1 MSILNVITLLGGVA
15 MFLFGMSLMG
25 DGLKK
30 VAGNRLELILY
41 RLSSNPMKGI
51 LLGTGVTAVI
61 QSSSATSVMVVGFV
75 NSGMMKLRQ
84 AISIIMGAVIG
95 TSITGWIIC
104 LSSVSGGSPALE
116 LLSTE
121 SLSALTAVA
130 AILLKMISKKRSTQH
145 IADILMG
152 FAVLMFGMKLMSGS
166 VSVLREDPGF
176 ISFLTSF
183 TNPFLG
189 ILIGIVF
196 TAILQSAS
204 ASVGILQALSS
215 TGLITFNIAL
225 PIILGIAIGASVPV
239 LLSGMGSSRDGRRT
253 ALSYLV
259 IEVIRVVLFAAVFY
273 GLNAFLHFGFTEK
286 VMNMFSIALL
296 NTLFRVTTVAL
307 LAPFIPVIENL
318 VVKLVPGDP
327 ADEERVRDMDRL
339 EERFLAYPTLAVEQT
354 RITINK
360 MAELTKLS
368 MEKAINLLDNYSEK
382 ELGEVRDLEGIVDRY
397 EDKIGSYLMKLTGRE
412 MTDTQNRA
420 VSQYLRAITDLE
432 RISDHALN
440 VGERAEELYEKNI
453 SFSEKGAKEMKNLTD
468 AITEIMNITFSS
480 FLNDDADTALRV
492 EPLEQIIDR
501 ICLKMRERHAARL
514 QKGKCTISQG
524 YVFNDLIADF
534 ERVSDHCSNI
544 AIVIVDLMSNS
555 LDVHELSDAM
565 HENRSNR
572 YQEYYEAFQIKYLKR
587 KDWEMQEENPSE
599 INQENSLAAAGAD
612 NADFRMHDSRGS
624 GNKDQR
630 LSDSGRE

>member
-1 MSILNVITLLGGVA
+1 MSILNVIMLLGGVA
-15 MFLFGMSLMG
+15 MFLYGMSLMG

-30 VAGNRLELILY
+30 VAGNKLELILY
-41 RLSSNPMKGI
+41 RLSSNPLKGI

-75 NSGMMKLRQ
+75 NSAMMKLRQ
-84 AISIIMGAVIG
+84 AIAVIMGAVIG

-121 SLSALTAVA
+121 SLSAMTAIG
-130 AILLKMISKKRSTQH
+130 AILLKHISKKRTMQH

-152 FAVLMFGMKLMSGS
+152 FAVLMFGMKTMSGA
-166 VSVLREDPGF
+166 VSVLHDDPGF

-215 TGLITFNIAL
+215 TGLITFDIAL

-239 LLSGMGSSRDGRRT
+239 LLSGMGSSRDGQRT

-259 IEVIRVVLFAAVFY
+259 IEIIRVVVFAVVFY
-273 GLNAFLHFGFTEK
+273 GLNAFLHFSFMER

-296 NTLFRVTTVAL
+296 NTLFRITTVAL
-307 LAPFIPVIENL
+307 LALFVPAIENL
-318 VVKLVPGDP
+318 VVRLVPGNP

-354 RITINK
+354 RLTINK
-360 MAELTKLS
+360 MAELTHLS
-368 MEKAINLLDNYSEK
+368 MDKAMALLDAYSER
-382 ELGEVRDLEGIVDRY
+382 ELAEVRELESIVDRY

-412 MTDTQNRA
+412 MTETQNRA

-440 VGERAEELYEKNI
+440 IGERAQEMYEKKI
-453 SFSEKGAKEMKNLTD
+453 VFSDKGAKEMKNLTD
-468 AITEIMNITFSS
+468 AITEILNITFSC
-480 FLNDDADTALRV
+480 FLNDDTEEAWQV

-501 ICLKMRERHAARL
+501 VCQKMREKHTARL
-514 QKGKCTISQG
+514 QKGKCTISHG

-555 LDVHELSDAM
+555 LDVHELSDVM
-565 HENRSNR
+565 HENRPER
-572 YQEYYEAFQIKYLKR
+572 YQEYFEEFQSKYLKR
-587 KDWEMQEENPSE
+587 KDWETTEEPV
-599 INQENSLAAAGAD
+599 A
-612 NADFRMHDSRGS
+612 
-624 GNKDQR
+624 
-630 LSDSGRE
+630 

>member
-1 MSILNVITLLGGVA
+1 M
-15 MFLFGMSLMG
+15 
-25 DGLKK
+25 
-30 VAGNRLELILY
+30 
-41 RLSSNPMKGI
+41 
-51 LLGTGVTAVI
+51 
-61 QSSSATSVMVVGFV
+61 
-75 NSGMMKLRQ
+75 
-84 AISIIMGAVIG
+84 
-95 TSITGWIIC
+95 
-104 LSSVSGGSPALE
+104 
-116 LLSTE
+116 
-121 SLSALTAVA
+121 
-130 AILLKMISKKRSTQH
+130 
-145 IADILMG
+145 
-152 FAVLMFGMKLMSGS
+152 
-166 VSVLREDPGF
+166 
-176 ISFLTSF
+176 
-183 TNPFLG
+183 
-189 ILIGIVF
+189 F

-225 PIILGIAIGASVPV
+225 PIILGIAVGASVPV

-259 IEVIRVVLFAAVFY
+259 IEVIRVVLFTAVFY
-273 GLNAFLHFGFTEK
+273 GLNAFLHFSFMEQT
-286 VMNMFSIALL
+286 MNMFSIALL

-307 LAPFIPVIENL
+307 LALFIPAIENL

-360 MAELTKLS
+360 MAELAKLS
-368 MEKAINLLDNYSEK
+368 MEKAINLLDNYSER
-382 ELGEVRDLEGIVDRY
+382 ELAEVRDLEEIVDRY

-440 VGERAEELYEKNI
+440 VGERAQELFEKKI

-468 AITEIMNITFSS
+468 AITEILNITFSS

-492 EPLEQIIDR
+492 EPLEQVIDR
-501 ICLKMRERHAARL
+501 ICLKMKERHAARL

-572 YQEYYEAFQIKYLKR
+572 YQEYYEAFQIKYMKR

-599 INQENSLAAAGAD
+599 INQEDSLAAAGGN
-612 NADFRMHDSRGS
+612 NADFRMYDSRGS
-624 GNKDQR
+624 GEKRQGI
-630 LSDSGRE
+630 SGQ

>member
-1 MSILNVITLLGGVA
+1 MSILNVIMLLGGVA
-15 MFLFGMSLMG
+15 MFLYGMSLMG

-41 RLSSNPMKGI
+41 RLSSNPFKGI

-84 AISIIMGAVIG
+84 AISVIMGAVIG

-121 SLSALTAVA
+121 SLSALTAIGAMLV
-130 AILLKMISKKRSTQH
+130 KHISKKRTTQH

-152 FAVLMFGMKLMSGS
+152 FAVLMFGMKTMSSS
-166 VSVLREDPGF
+166 VSVLRDDPGF
-176 ISFLTSF
+176 IAFLTSF

-215 TGLITFNIAL
+215 TGLITFDIAL

-259 IEVIRVVLFAAVFY
+259 IEVIRVAVFAVVFY
-273 GLNAFLHFGFTEK
+273 GLNAFLHFSFTNN

-296 NTLFRVTTVAL
+296 NTLFRITTVTL
-307 LAPFIPVIENL
+307 LAFFIPAIEQLVIR
-318 VVKLVPGDP
+318 LVPGNP

-360 MAELTKLS
+360 MAELARQS
-368 MEKAINLLDNYSEK
+368 MEKAIGLLDNYSEK
-382 ELGEVRDLEGIVDRY
+382 GLAEVRELESIVDRY

-412 MTDTQNRA
+412 MTETQNRA

-440 VGERAEELYEKNI
+440 VGERAEEMYEKKI
-453 SFSEKGAKEMKNLTD
+453 AFSEKGEREMKNLTA
-468 AITEIMNITFSS
+468 AISEILSITIQS
-480 FLNDDADTALRV
+480 FLNDDADTACRV

-501 ICLKMRERHAARL
+501 LCLKMKERHAARL
-514 QKGKCTISQG
+514 QKGKCTISVG

-534 ERVSDHCSNI
+534 ERVSDHCSNL

-555 LDVHELSDAM
+555 LDVHELSDVM
-565 HENRSNR
+565 HEARPNR
-572 YQEYYEAFQIKYLKR
+572 YQEYYEEFQIKYMKR
-587 KDWEMQEENPSE
+587 KDWETTEETTE
-599 INQENSLAAAGAD
+599 GTV
-612 NADFRMHDSRGS
+612 
-624 GNKDQR
+624 
-630 LSDSGRE
+630 

>member
-1 MSILNVITLLGGVA
+1 MSILNVIMLLGGVA
-15 MFLFGMSLMG
+15 MFLYGMSLMG

-41 RLSSNPMKGI
+41 RLSSNPLKGI

-75 NSGMMKLRQ
+75 NSAMMKLRQ
-84 AISIIMGAVIG
+84 AIPIIMGAVIG

-121 SLSALTAVA
+121 SLSAITAVG
-130 AILLKMISKKRSTQH
+130 AILLKHISKKRSMQH

-152 FAVLMFGMKLMSGS
+152 FAVLMFGMKTMSGA
-166 VSVLREDPGF
+166 VSVLHDDPGF

-215 TGLITFNIAL
+215 TGLITFDIAL

-239 LLSGMGSSRDGRRT
+239 LLSGMGSSRDGQRT

-259 IEVIRVVLFAAVFY
+259 IEIIRVVLFAGVFY
-273 GLNAFLHFGFTEK
+273 GLNAFLHFSFMGK

-296 NTLFRVTTVAL
+296 NTLFRITTVAL
-307 LAPFIPVIENL
+307 LAWFIPAIENL
-318 VVKLVPGDP
+318 VVRLVPGNP
-327 ADEERVRDMDRL
+327 ADQERVRDMDRL

-354 RITINK
+354 RLTINK
-360 MAELTKLS
+360 MAELTHLS
-368 MEKAINLLDNYSEK
+368 MEKAMALLDNYSESG
-382 ELGEVRDLEGIVDRY
+382 LAEVRDLEGIVDRY

-412 MTDTQNRA
+412 MTETQNRA

-440 VGERAEELYEKNI
+440 IGERAQEMYEKKI
-453 SFSEKGAKEMKNLTD
+453 VFSEKGAKEMKNLTD
-468 AITEIMNITFSS
+468 AITEILNITFQS
-480 FLNDDADTALRV
+480 FLNDDADTAARV
-492 EPLEQIIDR
+492 EPLEQVIDR
-501 ICLKMRERHAARL
+501 ICLKMKERHAARL
-514 QKGKCTISQG
+514 QKGKCTISHG

-555 LDVHELSDAM
+555 LDVHELSDEM
-565 HENRSNR
+565 HTDRPDR
-572 YQEYYEAFQIKYLKR
+572 YQEYFEEFQGKYLKK
-587 KDWEMQEENPSE
+587 KDWETAEETV
-599 INQENSLAAAGAD
+599 
-612 NADFRMHDSRGS
+612 
-624 GNKDQR
+624 
-630 LSDSGRE
+630 

>member
-1 MSILNVITLLGGVA
+1 MSILNVIMLLGGVA
-15 MFLFGMSLMG
+15 MFLYGMSLMG

-30 VAGNRLELILY
+30 VAGNKLELILY
-41 RLSSNPMKGI
+41 RLSSNPLKGI

-75 NSGMMKLRQ
+75 NSAMMKLRQ
-84 AISIIMGAVIG
+84 AIAVIMGAVIG

-104 LSSVSGGSPALE
+104 LSSVSGGSQALE

-121 SLSALTAVA
+121 SLSAMTAIG
-130 AILLKMISKKRSTQH
+130 AILLKHISKKRTMQH

-152 FAVLMFGMKLMSGS
+152 FAVLMFGMKTMSGA
-166 VSVLREDPGF
+166 VSVLHDDPGF

-215 TGLITFNIAL
+215 TGLITFDIAL

-239 LLSGMGSSRDGRRT
+239 LLSGMGSSRDGQRT

-259 IEVIRVVLFAAVFY
+259 IETIRVVVFAVVFY
-273 GLNAFLHFGFTEK
+273 GLNAFLHFSFMER

-296 NTLFRVTTVAL
+296 NTLFRITTVAL
-307 LAPFIPVIENL
+307 LALFIPAIENL
-318 VVKLVPGDP
+318 VVRLVPGNP

-354 RITINK
+354 RLTINK
-360 MAELTKLS
+360 MAELTHLS
-368 MEKAINLLDNYSEK
+368 MEKAMALLDAYSERG
-382 ELGEVRDLEGIVDRY
+382 LAEVRDLEGIVDRY
-397 EDKIGSYLMKLTGRE
+397 EDKIGSYLMKLTGHE
-412 MTDTQNRA
+412 MTETQNRA

-440 VGERAEELYEKNI
+440 IGERAQEMYEKKI
-453 SFSEKGAKEMKNLTD
+453 VFSDKGAREMKNLTD
-468 AITEIMNITFSS
+468 AITEILNITFQC
-480 FLNDDADTALRV
+480 FLNDDAETAARV

-501 ICLKMRERHAARL
+501 ICLKMKERHASRL

-544 AIVIVDLMSNS
+544 GIVIVDLMSNS

-565 HENRSNR
+565 HADRPDR
-572 YQEYYEAFQIKYLKR
+572 YQEYFEEFQSKYLKK
-587 KDWEMQEENPSE
+587 KDWETAEET
-599 INQENSLAAAGAD
+599 A
-612 NADFRMHDSRGS
+612 
-624 GNKDQR
+624 
-630 LSDSGRE
+630 

>member
-1 MSILNVITLLGGVA
+1 MSILNVIMLLGGVA
-15 MFLFGMSLMG
+15 MFLYGMSLMG

-30 VAGNRLELILY
+30 VAGNKLELILY
-41 RLSSNPMKGI
+41 RLSSNPLKGI

-75 NSGMMKLRQ
+75 NSAMMKLRQ
-84 AISIIMGAVIG
+84 AIAVIMGAVIG

-121 SLSALTAVA
+121 SLSAMTAVG
-130 AILLKMISKKRSTQH
+130 AILLKHISKKRSMQH
-145 IADILMG
+145 VADILMG
-152 FAVLMFGMKLMSGS
+152 FAVLMFGMKTMSGA
-166 VSVLREDPGF
+166 VSVLHDDPGF

-215 TGLITFNIAL
+215 TGLITFDIAL

-239 LLSGMGSSRDGRRT
+239 LLSGMGSSRDGQRT

-273 GLNAFLHFGFTEK
+273 GLNAFLHFSFMER

-296 NTLFRVTTVAL
+296 NTLFRITTVAL
-307 LAPFIPVIENL
+307 LALFIPAIENL
-318 VVKLVPGDP
+318 VVRLVPGNP

-354 RITINK
+354 RLTINK
-360 MAELTKLS
+360 MAELTHLS
-368 MEKAINLLDNYSEK
+368 MEKAMALLDNYSESG
-382 ELGEVRDLEGIVDRY
+382 LAEVRDLEGIVDRY

-412 MTDTQNRA
+412 MTETQNRA

-432 RISDHALN
+432 RISDHAMN
-440 VGERAEELYEKNI
+440 IGERAQEMHEKKI
-453 SFSEKGAKEMKNLTD
+453 VFSDKGTKEMKNLTD
-468 AITEIMNITFSS
+468 AITEILNITFQS
-480 FLNDDADTALRV
+480 FLNDDADTAARV
-492 EPLEQIIDR
+492 EPLEQVIDR
-501 ICLKMRERHAARL
+501 ICLKMKERHAARL
-514 QKGKCTISQG
+514 QKGKCTIGHG

-544 AIVIVDLMSNS
+544 GIVIVDLISNS
-555 LDVHELSDAM
+555 LDVHELSDEM
-565 HENRSNR
+565 HTDRPNR
-572 YQEYYEAFQIKYLKR
+572 YQEYYEEFQSKYLKK
-587 KDWEMQEENPSE
+587 KDWETAEET
-599 INQENSLAAAGAD
+599 A
-612 NADFRMHDSRGS
+612 
-624 GNKDQR
+624 
-630 LSDSGRE
+630 